1 MVPQGNRRPALPR
14 VGMNQSNLLPYLP
27 ICHAFGAGMPYGK
40 ERMMQQLT
48 IRARLLI
55 LIGAML
61 SACLVIGLTGLNAQ
75 QRSVAGLNTVY
86 LDRVV
91 PLRDLK
97 LIADLYAVKIVDAT
111 HKTRSGMLSY
121 QQARDDVRT
130 ARAEIRRLW
139 GEYMNTS
146 LIDAERQASARI
158 EVLMQKADAP
168 LDDLERILDRHS
180 EKRLAAFVINDL
192 YPLIDP
198 ISEGFSELIG
208 LQLGEAKGEYER
220 ALALYQRNRVLN
232 IGLLLV
238 MLIGGGI
245 FALVL
250 LRSISRPLEA
260 LKQAAASVAAGDL
273 SRTIECRGR
282 DEITEVQQSIR
293 QMQQTLRDT
302 LQDIQGSAT
311 QLASAAE
318 ELHAVTQHTAQGIH
332 QQNEEVQ
339 MAATAV
345 TEMSAAVDEVAGNA
359 NRTSDASRDAETV
372 ADAGRRQVTATHQTI
387 HQLSDRLQESVGTVT
402 RLAEEAAGIG
412 QVVDV
417 IRSIAEQTNL
427 LALNAAIEAAR
438 AGEAGRGFAVV
449 ADEVRNL
456 AQRTQSSTQEIERMI
471 GAIQS
476 ATEQSVHDMQQC
488 AQPGHGRRG
497 GSGAGADRR
506 AGRADQ
512 RDESG
517 HRQCRR
523 GTGTGGPRGGPQP
536 GSHSRHFRAERH
548 RRAAD
553 FGGQRRAGA
562 AGHAAQPAGGA
573 LPPLKQFAADAA
585 GTCAVAI
592 RSRTRQHECIP
603 MYGAVSPNRGV
614 AP

>member
-1 MVPQGNRRPALPR
+1 
-14 VGMNQSNLLPYLP
+14 
-27 ICHAFGAGMPYGK
+27 
-40 ERMMQQLT
+40 MMQQLT

-55 LIGAML
+55 LVGAML
-61 SACLVIGLTGLNAQ
+61 LACLVIGLTGLNAQ

-97 LIADLYAVKIVDAT
+97 LIADLYAVKIVDTT
-111 HKTRSGMLSY
+111 HKTRSGMLTY
-121 QQARDDVRT
+121 GQARDDVRN
-130 ARAEIRRLW
+130 ARGEIRRLW
-139 GEYMNTS
+139 GDFMSTK
-146 LIDAERQASARI
+146 LIEAERRVATHL
-158 EVLMQKADAP
+158 EGLMKAADAP

-198 ISEGFSELIG
+198 ISEGFSELIH
-208 LQLGEAKGEYER
+208 LQLGEAKAEYDE
-220 ALALYQRNRVLN
+220 ALALYERNRVLN
-232 IGLLLV
+232 IGLLLAL
-238 MLIGGGI
+238 LIGGGL
-245 FALVL
+245 FAMVL
-250 LRSISRPLEA
+250 LRSISRPLEE

-273 SRTIECRGR
+273 SRTIACRGK

-372 ADAGRRQVTATHQTI
+372 ADDGRRQVTATRQTI
-387 HQLSDRLQESVGTVT
+387 DQLSDKLQQTAGTVT
-402 RLAEEAAGIG
+402 RLAEEAASIG

-417 IRSIAEQTNL
+417 IRAIADQTNL

-476 ATEQSVHDMQQC
+476 ATEQSVRDMQQSSEF
-488 AQPGHGRRG
+488 ASRSQTM
-497 GSGAGADRR
+497 AGE
-506 AGRADQ
+506 ADQ
-512 RDESG
+512 
-517 HRQCRR
+517 
-523 GTGTGGPRGGPQP
+523 
-536 GSHSRHFRAERH
+536 
-548 RRAAD
+548 
-553 FGGQRRAGA
+553 
-562 AGHAAQPAGGA
+562 A
-573 LPPLKQFAADAA
+573 LAMTRFISLICP
-585 GTCAVAI
+585 TRSAI
-592 RSRTRQHECIP
+592 
-603 MYGAVSPNRGV
+603 SPS
-614 AP
+614 A

>member
-1 MVPQGNRRPALPR
+1 
-14 VGMNQSNLLPYLP
+14 
-27 ICHAFGAGMPYGK
+27 
-40 ERMMQQLT
+40 
-48 IRARLLI
+48 
-55 LIGAML
+55 
-61 SACLVIGLTGLNAQ
+61 
-75 QRSVAGLNTVY
+75 
-86 LDRVV
+86 
-91 PLRDLK
+91 
-97 LIADLYAVKIVDAT
+97 
-111 HKTRSGMLSY
+111 
-121 QQARDDVRT
+121 
-130 ARAEIRRLW
+130 
-139 GEYMNTS
+139 MNTS

-372 ADAGRRQVTATHQTI
+372 ADAGRRQVTATRQTI

-402 RLAEEAAGIG
+402 RLAEEAASIG
-412 QVVDV
+412 KVVDV

-476 ATEQSVHDMQQC
+476 ATEQSVHDMQQSSEF
-488 AQPGHGRRG
+488 AARSQ
-497 GSGAGADRR
+497 AMADE
-506 AGRADQ
+506 ADQ
-512 RDESG
+512 ALG
-517 HRQCRR
+517 LI
-523 GTGTGGPRGGPQP
+523 
-536 GSHSRHFRAERH
+536 AERVGQINEMNLVIAS
-548 RRAAD
+548 AAEE
-553 FGGQRRAGA
+553 Q
-562 AGHAAQPAGGA
+562 AQVAREVDRN
-573 LPPLKQFAADAA
+573 L
-585 GTCAVAI
+585 VAI
-592 RSRTRQHECIP
+592 RDISEQSAT
-603 MYGAVSPNRGV
+603 GAQQTSVASDELARLATQLNRLVGRFRL
-614 AP
+614 

>member
-1 MVPQGNRRPALPR
+1 MHVLQQDHAARPSPDAPVRPLCLTFANLPLFTN
-14 VGMNQSNLLPYLP
+14 GT
-27 ICHAFGAGMPYGK
+27 PYGK

-55 LIGAML
+55 LVGAML
-61 SACLVIGLTGLNAQ
+61 AACLVIGLTGLNAQ

-97 LIADLYAVKIVDAT
+97 LIADLYAVKIVDTT

-121 QQARDDVRT
+121 GQARDDVRN
-130 ARAEIRRLW
+130 ARAEISRLW
-139 GEYMNTS
+139 SAYLNTR
-146 LIDAERQASARI
+146 LIDAERQLASRI
-158 EVLMQKADAP
+158 ETLMKAADEPFDA
-168 LDDLERILDRHS
+168 LERTLDRHS

-192 YPLIDP
+192 YPLVDP
-198 ISEGFSELIG
+198 ISESFSQLIE
-208 LQLGEAKGEYER
+208 LQLGEAKAEYEQ
-220 ALALYQRNRVLN
+220 AQALYQRNRLLN
-232 IGLLLV
+232 IGLLLALLV
-238 MLIGGGI
+238 GGGL
-245 FALVL
+245 FATVM
-250 LRSISRPLEA
+250 LRSISRPLEE
-260 LKQAAASVAAGDL
+260 LKQAAAWVAAGDL
-273 SRTIECRGR
+273 SRSIECRGK

-293 QMQQTLRDT
+293 QMQRTLRDT

-372 ADAGRRQVTATHQTI
+372 ADDGRRQVTATRQTI
-387 HQLSDRLQESVGTVT
+387 DQLSDKLQQTAATVT
-402 RLAEEAAGIG
+402 HLAEEAASIG

-417 IRSIAEQTNL
+417 IRAIADQTNL

-471 GAIQS
+471 GSIQS
-476 ATEQSVHDMQQC
+476 ATEQSVRDMQQ
-488 AQPGHGRRG
+488 
-497 GSGAGADRR
+497 GSEFATRSQSMAGE
-506 AGRADQ
+506 ADQ
-512 RDESG
+512 ALG
-517 HRQCRR
+517 LI
-523 GTGTGGPRGGPQP
+523 
-536 GSHSRHFRAERH
+536 AERVGQINEMNLVIAS
-548 RRAAD
+548 AAEE
-553 FGGQRRAGA
+553 Q
-562 AGHAAQPAGGA
+562 AQVAREVDRN
-573 LPPLKQFAADAA
+573 L
-585 GTCAVAI
+585 VAI
-592 RSRTRQHECIP
+592 RDISEQSAT
-603 MYGAVSPNRGV
+603 GAQQTSV
-614 AP
+614 ASDELARLATQLNQLVGRFRL